1 MDNELQAPTSKQKS
15 SNSKYTS
22 IRVTRTS
29 ANTIRKTISA
39 ANKKDYGEILRPCD
53 LVDLLVQS
61 INSDTI
67 NQLQE
72 QSMSEQDKFDRDYK
86 NYCSQYKKVTKDEFY
101 KLVRQGQIFSASS
114 SQEAGE

>member
-1 MDNELQAPTSKQKS
+1 MDNELQTPTSKQKNS
-15 SNSKYTS
+15 SSKYTS

-29 ANTIRKTISA
+29 ANTIRKTITT
-39 ANKKDYGEILRPCD
+39 ANKKNYGELLRPCD
-53 LVDLLVQS
+53 LVDLLVKS
-61 INSDTI
+61 ITNDTI

-72 QSMSEQDKFDRDYK
+72 HSMSEQDKFDRDYK
-86 NYCSQYKKVTKDEFY
+86 NYCSQNKKVTKDEFY